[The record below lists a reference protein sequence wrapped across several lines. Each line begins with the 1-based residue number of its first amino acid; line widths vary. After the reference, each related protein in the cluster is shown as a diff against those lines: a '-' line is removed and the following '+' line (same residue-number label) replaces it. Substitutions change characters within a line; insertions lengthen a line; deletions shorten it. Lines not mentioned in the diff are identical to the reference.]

1 MRGRGVTREMKM
13 SKRSAVSGGL
23 LWLLAVSA
31 VHAQGGGSCEQ
42 PVPANQAPLAGVAV
56 GSGTAEEDV
65 AAADDVMPGDATAS
79 EPVAE
84 IATPVEPAV
93 AVEAAPDPAPEP
105 APAPPKPV
113 KKAVA
118 PGGEAW
124 WPGRAAGK
132 LNIERVQGG
141 AYSASIVIR
150 TDGRFENAES
160 ANTDVRVTRDG
171 GSVVPAAWS
180 VAADKKTLLLAVP
193 AGRYKVEIGAG
204 LKDSGG
210 ATVARASSGR
220 VVVR

>member
-1 MRGRGVTREMKM
+1 M
-13 SKRSAVSGGL
+13 SKRTAVSVGL
-23 LWLLAVSA
+23 LWLLAASA

-65 AAADDVMPGDATAS
+65 AAAGDVMPGDATAS
-79 EPVAE
+79 EPVAEPAAEPVAE

-105 APAPPKPV
+105 EPAPPKPV

-160 ANTDVRVTRDG
+160 ANADVRVTRDG

>member
-1 MRGRGVTREMKM
+1 M
-13 SKRSAVSGGL
+13 SKRTAVSVGL
-23 LWLLAVSA
+23 LWLLAASA

-65 AAADDVMPGDATAS
+65 LAAGDVMPGDATAS
-79 EPVAE
+79 EPVAEPAAEPVAE

-105 APAPPKPV
+105 EPAPPKPV

-160 ANTDVRVTRDG
+160 ANADVRVTRDG